1 VKSGCDNAVWVSPS
15 HHLHSQSDKYRQ
27 EKEAIKVDFIRWVLI
42 FKIEVEVNEIGSS
55 IAVKVFVPKE
65 GVPLETS

>member
-1 VKSGCDNAVWVSPS
+1 LGISSVFCTAKEN
-15 HHLHSQSDKYRQ
+15 SDKYRQ

-55 IAVKVFVPKE
+55 IAVKYLFPKE
-65 GVPLETS
+65 GVPLKHPD

>member
-1 VKSGCDNAVWVSPS
+1 MG
-15 HHLHSQSDKYRQ
+15 
-27 EKEAIKVDFIRWVLI
+27 FI

>member
-1 VKSGCDNAVWVSPS
+1 LGISVASFAAKEN
-15 HHLHSQSDKYRQ
+15 SDKYRQ

-55 IAVKVFVPKE
+55 IAVVFVPKR
-65 GVPLETS
+65 VFHWKHPD

>member
-1 VKSGCDNAVWVSPS
+1 MG
-15 HHLHSQSDKYRQ
+15 
-27 EKEAIKVDFIRWVLI
+27 FI

-55 IAVKVFVPKE
+55 IAVKVFPKE